1 MVSHDRRFIENLAN
15 QIWLLED
22 GEFYSYP
29 GGWDYFKL
37 KHQAASTTPEPE
49 TEVRTAVPQ
58 KPVPKGMNPWKLK
71 AAITE
76 IEKRIAI
83 LEVEQD
89 SITTELANPSA
100 NSDFAALGKRSSEID
115 AELLEI
121 MAKWEENSSLLEAAN
136 SK

>member
-15 QIWLLED
+15 QVWLLEE

-29 GGWDYFKL
+29 GGWEYYKL
-37 KHQAASTTPEPE
+37 KHKAVVAELEPE
-49 TEVRTAVPQ
+49 IEVKPVVAQ
-58 KPVPKGMNPWKLK
+58 KPVPKAMNPWKLK

-76 IEKRIAI
+76 LEKRILI
-83 LEVEQD
+83 LETEQTA
-89 SITTELANPSA
+89 IAAELSNPTATS
-100 NSDFAALGKRSSEID
+100 NFATLGKRSSEIE

-121 MAKWEENSSLLEAAN
+121 MAKWEENSSLLEVAN